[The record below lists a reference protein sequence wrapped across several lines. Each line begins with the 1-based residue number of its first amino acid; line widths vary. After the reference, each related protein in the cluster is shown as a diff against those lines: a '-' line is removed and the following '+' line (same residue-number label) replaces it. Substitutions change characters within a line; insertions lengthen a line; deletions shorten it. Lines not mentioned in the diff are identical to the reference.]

1 MKIRQQSAIL
11 VSNDQEKISSYDYT
25 VSTSLCGKCHLHPAS
40 AAAVAAVSSQF
51 CALHFASSTP
61 LNSTL
66 LWHICSP
73 ESWISENT

>member
-11 VSNDQEKISSYDYT
+11 VNNDQEKISSYDYT
-25 VSTSLCGKCHLHPAS
+25 VSTSLCGICHLHSAS
-40 AAAVAAVSSQF
+40 AAAVSSQF

-66 LWHICSP
+66 
-73 ESWISENT
+73 